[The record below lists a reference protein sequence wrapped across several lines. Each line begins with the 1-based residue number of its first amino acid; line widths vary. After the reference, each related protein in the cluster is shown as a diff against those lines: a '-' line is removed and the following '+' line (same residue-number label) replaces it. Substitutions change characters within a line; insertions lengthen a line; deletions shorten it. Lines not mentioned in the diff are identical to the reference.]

1 MLAKHAT
8 HLRSK
13 RKEPSTG
20 TSHSFIQHAGN
31 QIRQVILLG
40 EGIVHWTTL
49 AKHATHLRSK
59 RQEPSAG
66 TSHSFIQH
74 AGNQIRQVIILGKE
88 QK

>member
-1 MLAKHAT
+1 MNPRQT
-8 HLRSK
+8 GRTTRTIRCSINE
-13 RKEPSTG
+13 EPY
-20 TSHSFIQHAGN
+20 
-31 QIRQVILLG
+31 ILLG
-40 EGIVHWTTL
+40 EGIVHWTML

-74 AGNQIRQVIILGKE
+74 AGNQIRQVIILRKE